1 MRVQTFRILL
11 AGTLIGSMLYGQA
24 FATDVMPEVVGA
36 VEAAV
41 VSPEITARINL
52 GVAAMSSDELD
63 IQRGGAD
70 TQVLNKSTLNGVVSD
85 NQVNS
90 LNTGSNL
97 VTEGSFAGTSGFAT
111 VIQNSGNNVLIQNST
126 IINLHLQ

>member
-1 MRVQTFRILL
+1 MRVQTFPILL
-11 AGTLIGSMLYGQA
+11 ASTLIGSMLYGQA
-24 FATDVMPEVVGA
+24 FAAELMPKTGA
-36 VEAAV
+36 VEVAV
-41 VSPEITARINL
+41 VSPEITASISL

-70 TQVLNKSTLNGVVSD
+70 TQVINKSTLDGVVSD
-85 NQVNS
+85 NQAYN

-97 VTEGSFAGTSGFAT
+97 VTEGSFAGASGFAT

-126 IINLHLQ
+126 IINLRVQ